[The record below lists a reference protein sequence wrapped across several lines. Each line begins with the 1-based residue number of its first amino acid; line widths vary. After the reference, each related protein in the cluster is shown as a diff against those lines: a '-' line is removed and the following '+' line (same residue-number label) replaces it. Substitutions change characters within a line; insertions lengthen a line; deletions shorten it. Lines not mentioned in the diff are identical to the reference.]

1 MKQWVK
7 VESSSSCCS
16 RPWGKEGRV
25 EGSMWD
31 RVEGE
36 GSRMNGRGR
45 NDVDGMA
52 GEKGGGVARDD

>member
-1 MKQWVK
+1 MK
-7 VESSSSCCS
+7 VEGSGSCRS
-16 RPWGKEGRV
+16 RPWGKQRWV

-36 GSRMNGRGR
+36 GPRMDCGGR

-52 GEKGGGVARDD
+52 GEKGGRVTRDD

>member
-7 VESSSSCCS
+7 VEGSRSCCS
-16 RPWGKEGRV
+16 RSGGKEGRV

-36 GSRMNGRGR
+36 GPRM
-45 NDVDGMA
+45 DG
-52 GEKGGGVARDD
+52 

>member
-7 VESSSSCCS
+7 VEGSGSCCS
-16 RPWGKEGRV
+16 RSWGKEGRV

-36 GSRMNGRGR
+36 GPRM
-45 NDVDGMA
+45 DG
-52 GEKGGGVARDD
+52 